1 MKTLEVLRSTDGG
14 GKSIE
19 KCQHKDP
26 WDPRGGICT

>member
-1 MKTLEVLRSTDGG
+1 MKTLEVRRNAED

-26 WDPRGGICT
+26 WDSRGGICT